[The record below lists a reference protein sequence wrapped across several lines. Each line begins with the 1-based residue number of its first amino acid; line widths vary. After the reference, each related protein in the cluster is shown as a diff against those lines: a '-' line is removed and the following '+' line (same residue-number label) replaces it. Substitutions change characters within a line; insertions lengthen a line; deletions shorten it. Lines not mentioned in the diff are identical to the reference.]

1 MSLKEQLAS
10 EKFVVIAELQPPKGN
25 HVTELMKHAEHL
37 RSRVDAVSVPDL
49 QNAIMRLGSL
59 SVCALLKG
67 KGIDTI
73 FHLSCRHRNRLA
85 LQSDLLNASALGL
98 ENILILQGDDPSLG
112 DHYEAKNVLDLG
124 LLGLLEAA
132 KRLREGCDLMGHELS
147 GQPTFCLGTQINVGI
162 LGRGLGLDEVEKK
175 VHLGVDFFLTDSIF
189 DPDLFKAF
197 AEKVSP
203 FKIPII
209 AGITLLKSVGM
220 ARYISKHVEGTS
232 IPEPIID
239 RLMKSSDKQKTS
251 IEIAGDLIKAI
262 QPFCQGVHL
271 IPIGWESQIPGVL
284 DYAGL

>member
-10 EKFVVIAELQPPKGN
+10 GKFVVIAELQPPKGN
-25 HVTELMKHAEHL
+25 RVSELMEHAEHL

-59 SVCALLKG
+59 SVCMLLKG
-67 KGIDTI
+67 KGIDPI
-73 FHLSCRHRNRLA
+73 FNLSCRHRNRLA

-98 ENILILQGDDPSLG
+98 ENILTLRGEDPALG
-112 DHYEAKNVLDLG
+112 DHYDAKAVLDLD

-132 KRLREGCDLMGHELS
+132 KRLREGFDLMGHELN
-147 GQPTFCLGTQINVGI
+147 GQPTFCLGTQINVGT
-162 LGRGLGLDEVEKK
+162 LGRGLDLDDVEKK
-175 VHLGVDFFLTDSIF
+175 VHLGVDFFLTNSIF
-189 DPDLFKAF
+189 DPNLFKAF

-203 FKIPII
+203 FKVPII

-220 ARYISKHVEGTS
+220 ARYISQHVEGTS

-239 RLMKSSDKQKTS
+239 RLMKSSDKQKAS

-262 QPFCQGVHL
+262 RPFCQGIHL
-271 IPIGWESQIPGVL
+271 IPIGWENQIPAVL
-284 DYAGL
+284 NQGGL